1 VGLKRLCLAVGA
13 CAVVVYLGAL
23 WNEFALD
30 DNPVVRFNSLV
41 LSTSGMWRAFVSPY
55 WPPELGGGMYRPL
68 PLATYALDWRL
79 GWTTWF
85 HAVNVLW
92 HAGVSI
98 GVAILARRW
107 AGDRGAFAAG
117 LLFAVHPVHVEAV
130 ANLVGRSELMAAAF
144 SILAVYAALA
154 RDSVGWCAAALAA
167 GLLSKENAAVVPAL
181 VGWAWLVGLDRPSR
195 RRMTQYA
202 ASWLALGVAYGIVR
216 WAVLRHESTFVNG
229 APIFIGAS
237 PWAVRL
243 TAVAAFADFAR
254 LLAVPLHLR
263 VDYSPA
269 ERTLVTTPLDGRFAL
284 GLLCLATWAG
294 LLWLAWRRGR
304 KVEAFGLGWI
314 ALALLPVA
322 NLLYPAGVLVAERT
336 LYLPSVGVALAA
348 GAALVMGAGAE
359 GGAEVAATLERRRLA
374 GMVGVGV
381 ALLLIAGGVRTAL
394 RVPVWRDDRRVVRS
408 ELLDSP
414 RSYAGP
420 AHMVVLFL
428 NARQPAL
435 ALEEFRRAIGIYDR
449 TLPWVYV
456 TGAEAAI
463 AAGLPLTADSL
474 LGRLERVCTD
484 CGHYYRYEAAAALAR
499 GNTAAADTFAA
510 RVREATRANER

>member
-1 VGLKRLCLAVGA
+1 MSPKRLALTVAGY
-13 CAVVVYLGAL
+13 AVVVYLGSL

-30 DNPVVRFNSLV
+30 DNPVIRFNSLV
-41 LSTSGMWRAFVSPY
+41 LSFSGVWRAFASPY

-68 PLATYALDWRL
+68 TLATYALDWRL
-79 GWTTWF
+79 GWTVWF
-85 HAVNVLW
+85 HAVNVVW
-92 HAGVSI
+92 HAGVS
-98 GVAILARRW
+98 GAVALLSRRW
-107 AGDRGAFAAG
+107 MNDRAALVAG
-117 LLFAVHPVHVEAV
+117 LIFAVHPVHVEAV

-144 SILAVYAALA
+144 SVLAVYAALA
-154 RDSVGWCAAALAA
+154 RDSLGWCAAALAA
-167 GLLSKENAAVVPAL
+167 GLLSKENAAVIPAL
-181 VGWAWLVGLDRPSR
+181 IVWAWIVGLERPSR

-202 ASWLALGVAYGIVR
+202 ASWVAVGVVYAAVR

-254 LLAVPLHLR
+254 LLVFPLHLR

-269 ERTLVTTPLDGRFAL
+269 ERTLVTTPWDGRFAV
-284 GLLCLATWAG
+284 GVLCLALWAG
-294 LLWLAWRRGR
+294 LLWLSWRRGR
-304 KVEAFGLGWI
+304 KLEAFGLGCI
-314 ALALLPVA
+314 GLALLPVA

-336 LYLPSVGVALAA
+336 LYLPSVGLALAA
-348 GAALVMGAGAE
+348 GAALGEGGGAGA
-359 GGAEVAATLERRRLA
+359 GAGPLERRRLSWA
-374 GMVGVGV
+374 VGVGV
-381 ALLLIAGGVRTAL
+381 LLLAGGVRTAQ
-394 RVPVWRDDRRVVRS
+394 RVPVWRDDRQVVRS

-428 NARQPAL
+428 NAHQPAL
-435 ALEEFRRAIGIYDR
+435 ALEEFRRSISIYDR
-449 TLPWVYV
+449 TLPWVYL

-463 AAGLPLTADSL
+463 TARLPLTADSL
-474 LGRLERVCTD
+474 LGRLERLCTD
-484 CGHYYRYEAAAALAR
+484 CAHYYRYEAAAALAR

-510 RVREATRANER
+510 HARRGAATSPPIP

>member
-1 VGLKRLCLAVGA
+1 MGPKRLCLAVGA
-13 CAVVVYLGAL
+13 CAVVVYVGAL

-41 LSTSGMWRAFVSPY
+41 LNASGLWRAFVSPY

-68 PLATYALDWRL
+68 PLASYALDWRL
-79 GWTTWF
+79 GWTAWF

-98 GVAILARRW
+98 AVALLARRW
-107 AGDRGAFAAG
+107 AGDRGGAG
-117 LLFAVHPVHVEAV
+117 LVAGLVFAVHPVHVEAV
-130 ANLVGRSELMAAAF
+130 ANLVGRAELMAATF
-144 SILAVYAALA
+144 SVLAVYAALA
-154 RDSVGWCAAALAA
+154 RDNLLWSVAALAA

-181 VGWAWLVGLDRPSR
+181 IAWAWVLGLERPSR
-195 RRMTQYA
+195 RRMTQYG
-202 ASWLALGVAYGIVR
+202 ASWLALALVYGAVR
-216 WAVLRHESTFVNG
+216 WAVLRHESAFVNG

-237 PWAVRL
+237 PWEVRL
-243 TAVAAFADFAR
+243 TAVATFADFAR
-254 LLAVPLHLR
+254 LLLLPIHLR

-284 GLLCLATWAG
+284 GLLCFAVWAG
-294 LLWLAWRRGR
+294 LLWVAWRRGR

-314 ALALLPVA
+314 GLASLPVA

-336 LYLPSVGVALAA
+336 LYLPSVGLALAV
-348 GAALVMGAGAE
+348 GAAIGTGE
-359 GGAEVAATLERRRLA
+359 GEEALEQRRLA
-374 GMVGVGV
+374 WVLGLG
-381 ALLLIAGGVRTAL
+381 LLLVAGGIRTAW
-394 RVPVWRDDRRVVRS
+394 RVPVWRDDRSVVRS
-408 ELLDSP
+408 ELVNSP

-428 NARQPAL
+428 NAHQPAL
-435 ALEEFRRAIGIYDR
+435 ALQEFRRAISIYDR

-463 AAGLPLTADSL
+463 AAGLPFTADSL
-474 LGRLERVCTD
+474 LARLERMCTD
-484 CGHYYRYEAAAALAR
+484 CEHYYRYEAVAALAR

-510 RVREATRANER
+510 RVRRATSSP